1 MQLLSFFFYM
11 RYLLELAYNGTNYQ
25 GWQIQPNGITVQEVL
40 NNAISVIT
48 RQSIETVGCGRTDT
62 GVHARQYFAHF
73 DSEQELPQHF
83 LKSLNGILPN
93 DIAVHD
99 ARMVNSDFSARFN
112 AISRTYEY
120 HIVFEKDP
128 FLTQLAVRWFHDLNV
143 DAMNKACQDLIG
155 EKDFACFSKVNTDVK
170 HYECNLLSARWY
182 YREHVLVFEVTANRF
197 LRNMVRAMV
206 GTLLQLGEGKFS
218 YERFREILESKDRRN
233 AGVSVPAHGLYLVS
247 IEY

>member
-1 MQLLSFFFYM
+1 M
-11 RYLLELAYNGTNYQ
+11 RYLLELAYNGSNYQ
-25 GWQIQPNGITVQEVL
+25 GWQIQPNGSTVQEVL

-48 RQSIETVGCGRTDT
+48 RKQIETVGCGRTDT

-73 DSEQELPQHF
+73 DMDIELPPMF
-83 LKSLNGILPN
+83 LKSLNGILPQ

-99 ARMVNSDFSARFN
+99 ARLVSSDFNARFN

-120 HIVFEKDP
+120 HIIFEKDP
-128 FLTQLAVRWFHDLNV
+128 FLDHLAVRWFHDLNV
-143 DAMNKACQDLIG
+143 DAMNQACLDLIG

-170 HYECNLLSARWY
+170 HYNCNLKAARWY
-182 YREHVLVFEVTANRF
+182 YRDNILVFEVTANRF

-206 GTLLQLGEGKFS
+206 GTLIQLGEGKFS
-218 YERFREILESKDRRN
+218 FERFREILESKDRKM
-233 AGVSVPAHGLYLVS
+233 AGTSVPAHGLYLSS

>member
-1 MQLLSFFFYM
+1 M
-11 RYLLELAYNGTNYQ
+11 RYLLELAYNGSNYQ
-25 GWQIQPNGITVQEVL
+25 GWQIQPNGNTVQEVL

-48 RQSIETVGCGRTDT
+48 RKQIETVGCGRTDT

-73 DSEQELPQHF
+73 DIDIELPPMF
-83 LKSLNGILPN
+83 LKSLNGILPH

-99 ARMVNSDFSARFN
+99 VKLVSNDFNARFN

-120 HIVFEKDP
+120 LIIFEKDP
-128 FLTQLAVRWFHDLNV
+128 FLDHLAVRWYQDLNV
-143 DAMNKACQDLIG
+143 DAMNQACLDLIG

-170 HYECNLLSARWY
+170 HYNCNLMAARWY
-182 YREHVLVFEVTANRF
+182 YRDNILVFEVTANRF

-206 GTLLQLGEGKFS
+206 GTLIQLGEGKFS
-218 YERFREILESKDRRN
+218 YERFREILESKDRKK
-233 AGVSVPAHGLYLVS
+233 AGTSVPAHGLYLSS

>member
-1 MQLLSFFFYM
+1 M
-11 RYLLELAYNGTNYQ
+11 RYLLELSYDGGNYQ

-48 RQSIETVGCGRTDT
+48 RQAIETVGCGRTDT

-73 DSEQELPQHF
+73 DVEQELPASF
-83 LKSLNGILPN
+83 LRSLNGILPY

-99 ARMVNSDFSARFN
+99 CQMVSNEFNARFD

-120 HIVFEKDP
+120 QIIFEKDP
-128 FLTQLAVRWFHDLNV
+128 FLNKHAVRWYSELNI
-143 DAMNKACQDLIG
+143 DEMNKACRSIIG
-155 EKDFACFSKVNTDVK
+155 THDFACFSKVNTDVK
-170 HYECNLLSARWY
+170 HYECNLMAARWF
-182 YREHVLVFEVTANRF
+182 YRENILIFEVTANRF

-206 GTLLQLGEGKFS
+206 GTLTQIGEGKIDQQKFM
-218 YERFREILESKDRRN
+218 EIIESKDRRN
-233 AGVSVPAHGLYLVS
+233 AGTSVPAHGLYLVS

>member
-1 MQLLSFFFYM
+1 M

-25 GWQIQPNGITVQEVL
+25 GWQIQPNGNTVQDVL

-48 RQSIETVGCGRTDT
+48 RQTIETVGCGRTDT
-62 GVHARQYFAHF
+62 GVHAKQYFAHF
-73 DSEQELPQHF
+73 DCDQELPPQF
-83 LKSLNGILPN
+83 LKSLNGILPQ

-99 ARMVNSDFSARFN
+99 ATMVSNEFSARFD

-120 HIVFEKDP
+120 HIIFEKDP
-128 FLTQLAVRWFHDLNV
+128 FLNQLAVRWYHDLNV
-143 DAMNKACQDLIG
+143 DAMNKACLDLIG
-155 EKDFACFSKVNTDVK
+155 EKDFSSFSKVNTDVK
-170 HYECNLLSARWY
+170 HYTCKLRSARWF
-182 YREHVLVFEVTANRF
+182 YRDNVLVFEVTANRF

-206 GTLLQLGEGKFS
+206 GTLIQLGEGKFS
-218 YERFREILESKDRRN
+218 YERFREIIESKDRRN